1 MVGVPVVMEKVK
13 NMTNKIKIEIN
24 DSTTAYNKNI
34 AIEMESEET
43 GIKEL
48 NIIAR
53 KDLDELSED

>member
-1 MVGVPVVMEKVK
+1 MEKVK

-53 KDLDELSED
+53 KDLDELSEN

>member
-1 MVGVPVVMEKVK
+1 MEKEW

-43 GIKEL
+43 DIKEL
-48 NIIAR
+48 NTIAR
-53 KDLDELSED
+53 KDLDELSKAWMSKVQI